1 MCEPISFQG
10 SMYSSDSFSAPQLDM
25 DLSTAINRFD
35 RIVGSLGE
43 VKLYTH
49 GSVDAEGY
57 LIAPA
62 FWMTDKGLA
71 IYFAILPPS
80 EDLHEYHDGPKPEDY
95 DTEDKL
101 ITVTFAEA
109 IRICWLDQ
117 CLFMLQSR
125 RDSTIIWDAQRLWQ
139 HFEAI
144 MQMRRGW
151 APIHENELRLHQNAV
166 ELSLVNACIAFRRL
180 ATGKDFKASNGSGT
194 ELSRI

>member
-1 MCEPISFQG
+1 MA
-10 SMYSSDSFSAPQLDM
+10 SSLQS
-25 DLSTAINRFD
+25 AINSLATYFPATESQTRYSEIYENNCH
-35 RIVGSLGE
+35 RIYSL
-43 VKLYTH
+43 
-49 GSVDAEGY
+49 
-57 LIAPA
+57 A

-151 APIHENELRLHQNAV
+151 APIHANELRLHQNAV

-180 ATGKDFKASNGSGT
+180 ATGKDFKTSNGSGT
-194 ELSRI
+194 ELLRI